1 MTQSE
6 EKFRQQS
13 IKRKIERSYY
23 MLITFYIVSILIA
36 ILAISCIEA
45 APDNMETALKVI
57 SISGLVVIS
66 AVSIAIGLQR
76 VKWLL
81 NYIIHPLK
89 ELEDVSVK
97 MAEGNLNASITYES
111 EDEIG
116 SLAESFRK
124 TGKQMNLIIND
135 LIRILSEFAKGN
147 FDVRSGCK
155 GAYVGSFGQIM
166 DQLVNTVNSISGIA
180 GDMQKASN
188 QVSEGANNLADS
200 AQHLA
205 EGVQSQREAIQKLST
220 HVAEVTDQVTA
231 NSAATDRV
239 HDRAKEVGKE
249 ADISKEKM
257 QALVDAMG
265 HIAQTSVEIK
275 TVIAEIEDIA
285 SRTNLLSLNASI
297 EAARAGEAGK
307 GFAVVADE
315 IKQLSNTTGNEIG
328 KVNELVG
335 KVLGSVNKLSD
346 TSNRIISF
354 LDEIVL
360 KDYDKLETLAGS
372 YKEDAGYYVKV
383 SNVLGTHIANLSE
396 SIASINQIIDTI
408 NSSQKELDGAVQ
420 SVNENLQM
428 ITNASEGVSAET
440 KDVMRSVN
448 SLQETVGQFNL

>member
-6 EKFRQQS
+6 ERFRQQS

-23 MLITFYIVSILIA
+23 MLITFYIASILIA

-57 SISGLVVIS
+57 SIGVLVVIAS
-66 AVSIAIGLQR
+66 VSIGIGLQR

-81 NYIIHPLK
+81 NYIINPLR

-188 QVSEGANNLADS
+188 QVSKGANNLAGS

-205 EGVQSQREAIQKLST
+205 DGVQSQREAIQKLST
-220 HVAEVTDQVTA
+220 HVAEVTEQVTA
-231 NSAATDRV
+231 NSAATERV
-239 HDRAKEVGKE
+239 HDRAKEVGRE

-307 GFAVVADE
+307 GFAVVAEEIQKLAENSAKSAETTRHLLDQNQSEVEDGNHKVDE
-315 IKQLSNTTGNEIG
+315 TANALNTVIG
-328 KVNELVG
+328 DL
-335 KVLGSVNKLSD
+335 D
-346 TSNRIISF
+346 AIIY
-354 LDEIVL
+354 EV
-360 KDYDKLETLAGS
+360 AG
-372 YKEDAGYYVKV
+372 
-383 SNVLGTHIANLSE
+383 I
-396 SIASINQIIDTI
+396 SIASDKQAAAVREIEGGMENISAVVQANAT
-408 NSSQKELDGAVQ
+408 SSEQLLSFSEELSAEAVSLDGLV
-420 SVNENLQM
+420 
-428 ITNASEGVSAET
+428 GRF
-440 KDVMRSVN
+440 KRRSR
-448 SLQETVGQFNL
+448 

>member
-307 GFAVVADE
+307 GFAVVAEEIQKLAENSAKSAETTRHLLDQNQSEVEDGNRKVDE
-315 IKQLSNTTGNEIG
+315 TSNALNTVIGDLDAIIYEVAGISVASDKQAAAVKEIEGGMENISAVVQSNATSSEQLLSFSEELSAEA
-328 KVNELVG
+328 VSLDELVG
-335 KVLGSVNKLSD
+335 RFKRCSK
-346 TSNRIISF
+346 
-354 LDEIVL
+354 
-360 KDYDKLETLAGS
+360 
-372 YKEDAGYYVKV
+372 
-383 SNVLGTHIANLSE
+383 
-396 SIASINQIIDTI
+396 
-408 NSSQKELDGAVQ
+408 
-420 SVNENLQM
+420 
-428 ITNASEGVSAET
+428 
-440 KDVMRSVN
+440 
-448 SLQETVGQFNL
+448 